1 MTKNELN
8 HGGGKFAQRI
18 GSNRKAEKSYD
29 LRALD
34 YAKMVSDP
42 RFKSEG
48 FHKPG
53 SRKKVY

>member
-1 MTKNELN
+1 MTKAN

-29 LRALD
+29 LRAMD
-34 YAKMVSDP
+34 YAKMVT
-42 RFKSEG
+42 KSTG